1 MAVGNVMPTPVQ
13 QFLDN
18 DGNPISAGKLYTY
31 ASGGSTPLQ
40 TFTDSNLGTPNANPV
55 ILDSAG
61 RAAVFLSSSSYKFV
75 LHTSSDV
82 LVYTR
87 DNVQSLT
94 LQQSVIGENLPM
106 FGTEERSVNDT
117 SYAAGTTA
125 DKLSPTTKILP
136 LDSANATGTWALR
149 GMLKTSNAAAG
160 HACTA
165 GLVNLS
171 DGSPNTALVEITSSN
186 TTGEI
191 KTSGAITFA
200 SGGSVKNYGVKLKS
214 GNSATYVTAWGLE
227 LVRTA

>member
-18 DGNPISAGKLYTY
+18 NGNPISAGKLYTY

-61 RAAVFLSSSSYKFV
+61 RAAVFLSSNSYKFV
-75 LHTSSDV
+75 LKTADDATT
-82 LVYTR
+82 LWTR

-94 LQQSVIGENLPM
+94 LQQTVIGENLPM

-149 GMLKTSNAAAG
+149 GMLRTGNGSHAA
-160 HACTA
+160 TA
-165 GLVNLS
+165 ALVNLS
-171 DGSPNTALVEITSSN
+171 DGSPETAIVTITSTN

-191 KTSGAITFA
+191 VTSSAITFA
-200 SGGSVKNYGVKLKS
+200 TAGATKNYGVKLKS
-214 GNSATYVTAWGLE
+214 ANSATYVTAWGLE

>member
-125 DKLSPTTKILP
+125 DKLSPTT
-136 LDSANATGTWALR
+136 
-149 GMLKTSNAAAG
+149 
-160 HACTA
+160 
-165 GLVNLS
+165 
-171 DGSPNTALVEITSSN
+171 
-186 TTGEI
+186 
-191 KTSGAITFA
+191 
-200 SGGSVKNYGVKLKS
+200 
-214 GNSATYVTAWGLE
+214 
-227 LVRTA
+227 

>member
-1 MAVGNVMPTPVQ
+1 MATGNVMPDPKFTG
-13 QFLDN
+13 LDN
-18 DGNPISAGKLYTY
+18 NGNPLSGGKVYFYSAGTTSLLDTY
-31 ASGGSTPLQ
+31 NSSALTSA
-40 TFTDSNLGTPNANPV
+40 NANPV
-55 ILDSAG
+55 VLDSGG
-61 RAAVFLSSSSYKFV
+61 RATIYLSANAYKV
-75 LHTSSDV
+75 ILKTSADA
-82 LVYTR
+82 LIWEQ

-94 LQQSVIGENLPM
+94 LQQTVIGENLPM

-149 GMLKTSNAAAG
+149 GMLKTGNASHEA
-160 HACTA
+160 TA

-171 DGSPNTALVEITSSN
+171 DGSPNTALVEITSTS

-214 GNSATYVTAWGLE
+214 ANSATYVTAWGLE

>member
-13 QFLDN
+13 QFLDSN
-18 DGNPISAGKLYTY
+18 GDPISAGKLYTY
-31 ASGGSTPLQ
+31 AAGGSTPLQ

-55 ILDSAG
+55 VLDSAG
-61 RAAVFLSSSSYKFV
+61 RAAVFLSSNSYKFV
-75 LHTSSDV
+75 LHTSADI

-117 SYAAGTTA
+117 SYPSGTTA

-149 GMLKTSNAAAG
+149 GMLKTGNASHSA
-160 HACTA
+160 TA

-171 DGSPNTALVEITSSN
+171 DGSPETELVTISSTN

-191 KTSGAITFA
+191 VTSTAITFA
-200 SGGSVKNYGVKLKS
+200 AAGASKNYGVKLKS
-214 GNSATYVTAWGLE
+214 ANSATYVTAWGIE

>member
-31 ASGGSTPLQ
+31 ASGGSTPVQ

-94 LQQSVIGENLPM
+94 LQQCVIGENLPM
-106 FGTEERSVNDT
+106 CGTEERSVNDT

-125 DKLSPTTKILP
+125 DKLSPTTKVLP

-149 GMLKTSNAAAG
+149 GMLKTSNGSHAA
-160 HACTA
+160 TA
-165 GLVNLS
+165 ALVNLS
-171 DGSPNTALVEITSSN
+171 DGSPETAIVTISSTN

-191 KTSGAITFA
+191 VTSSAITFA
-200 SGGSVKNYGVKLKS
+200 TAGATKNYGVKLKS
-214 GNSATYVTAWGLE
+214 AHTSAYVTAWGLE

>member
-136 LDSANATGTWALR
+136 LDSANATGPWALR
-149 GMLKTSNAAAG
+149 GMLKTSNGSHAA
-160 HACTA
+160 TA
-165 GLVNLS
+165 ALVNLS
-171 DGSPNTALVEITSSN
+171 DGSPETAIVTISSTN

-191 KTSGAITFA
+191 VTSSAITFA
-200 SGGSVKNYGVKLKS
+200 TAGATKNYGVKLKS
-214 GNSATYVTAWGLE
+214 AHTSAYVTAWGLE

>member
-125 DKLSPTTKILP
+125 DKLSPTTKVLP

-149 GMLKTSNAAAG
+149 GMLKTSNGSHAA
-160 HACTA
+160 TA
-165 GLVNLS
+165 ALVNLS
-171 DGSPNTALVEITSSN
+171 DGSPETAIVTISSTNTTVEIVTSS
-186 TTGEI
+186 
-191 KTSGAITFA
+191 AITFA
-200 SGGSVKNYGVKLKS
+200 TAGATKNYGVKLKS
-214 GNSATYVTAWGLE
+214 AHTSAYVTAWGLE

>member
-94 LQQSVIGENLPM
+94 LHQSVIGENLPM
-106 FGTEERSVNDT
+106 YGTEERSVNDT

-125 DKLSPTTKILP
+125 DKLSPTTKVLP

-149 GMLKTSNAAAG
+149 GMLKTSNGSHAA
-160 HACTA
+160 TA
-165 GLVNLS
+165 ALVNLS
-171 DGSPNTALVEITSSN
+171 DGSPETAIVTISSTN

-191 KTSGAITFA
+191 VTSSAITFA
-200 SGGSVKNYGVKLKS
+200 TAGATKNYGVKLKS
-214 GNSATYVTAWGLE
+214 AHTSAYVTAWGLE

>member
-31 ASGGSTPLQ
+31 AAGGSTPLQ
-40 TFTDSNLGTPNANPV
+40 TFTDRNLGTPNANPV

-125 DKLSPTTKILP
+125 DKLSPTTKVLP

-149 GMLKTSNAAAG
+149 GMLKTSNGSHAA
-160 HACTA
+160 TA
-165 GLVNLS
+165 ALVNLS
-171 DGSPNTALVEITSSN
+171 DGSPETAIVTISSTN

-191 KTSGAITFA
+191 VTSSAITFA
-200 SGGSVKNYGVKLKS
+200 TAGATKNYGVKLKS
-214 GNSATYVTAWGLE
+214 AHTSAYVTAWGLE

>member
-1 MAVGNVMPTPVQ
+1 MALGNVMPDPKFTG
-13 QFLDN
+13 LDN
-18 DGNPISAGKLYTY
+18 NGTPLSGGLVYFYSAGT
-31 ASGGSTPLQ
+31 STPLD
-40 TFTDSNLGTPNANPV
+40 TYTTSALTVANANPV
-55 ILDSAG
+55 VLDSAG
-61 RAAVFLSSSSYKFV
+61 RATIYLSANAYKV
-75 LHTSSDV
+75 ILNTSGDA
-82 LVYTR
+82 LVWDQ

-117 SYAAGTTA
+117 SYPSGTTA

-149 GMLKTSNAAAG
+149 GMLKTSNGAAG
-160 HACTA
+160 HGCTV

-171 DGSPNTALVEITSSN
+171 DGSPDTKLVEITSSS

-191 KTSGAITFA
+191 VTSTAITFA
-200 SGGSVKNYGVKLKS
+200 TAGASKNYGVKLKS

>member
-125 DKLSPTTKILP
+125 DKLSPTTKVLP

-149 GMLKTSNAAAG
+149 GMLKTSNGSHAATEA
-160 HACTA
+160 
-165 GLVNLS
+165 LLNLS
-171 DGSPNTALVEITSSN
+171 DGSPETAIVTISSTN

-191 KTSGAITFA
+191 VTSSAITFA
-200 SGGSVKNYGVKLKS
+200 TAGATKNYGVKLKS
-214 GNSATYVTAWGLE
+214 AHTSAYVTAWGLE